1 MAFNRK
7 FFALATSHGN
17 VDAGNLFQYK
27 SADSVATVV
36 ASAYFLPVTAD
47 LAVGDFIL
55 VGLIDGTDGALL
67 RVLTTTPTA
76 VTTVEQYTT

>member
-1 MAFNRK
+1 MPVNRL
-7 FFALATSHGN
+7 FFALATSHAN

-27 SADSVATVV
+27 SADTIATVV
-36 ASAYFLPVTAD
+36 AADYFLLVTD
-47 LAVGDFIL
+47 VLTIGDFIL

-67 RVLTTTPTA
+67 RVLTTTATG